1 MSTRAEH
8 ARRTSEAV
16 LHTARTLFSEQ
27 GYDATSLQQIADRM
41 GVTKANVYYYFRTKE
56 AILEALLHP
65 FAEAHTALFDK
76 VEAETDPNARRRLLC
91 EGYVDQ
97 VVTAWRTVGH
107 LNLGDPAL
115 RRQISI
121 TRTLDDLGA
130 RGINLL
136 FGPTPSPDEIAGW
149 HQMRDLAPALRALS
163 DLPDAEL
170 RAVLVRLLTRA
181 IPARS
186 DG

>member
-1 MSTRAEH
+1 MTTRAEQ

-16 LHTARTLFSEQ
+16 MDTARTLFSEQ

-56 AILEALLHP
+56 AILEKLLHP
-65 FAEAHTALFDK
+65 FAEALTALLDE
-76 VEAETDPNARRRLLC
+76 VEAESDRKARIRLLC

-107 LNLGDPAL
+107 LDLGDPAL
-115 RRQISI
+115 RRQVGIA
-121 TRTLDDLGA
+121 RTLDDLGA
-130 RGINLL
+130 RGIDLL
-136 FGPTPSPDEIAGW
+136 FGPIPSPDELAGW
-149 HQMRDLAPALRALS
+149 HQTRDLAPTLRTLS
-163 DLPDAEL
+163 ELPDDEL

-181 IPARS
+181 IPARE
-186 DG
+186 